1 MGPAVTLPVAH
12 PPVPGLPDA
21 STCHQPTTT
30 LWSYER
36 NTYGRNSKEIVMTTT
51 QPVALVTGASSG
63 IGKATA
69 LALVAAGFEVIGTSR
84 DASRATPAQGATLVD
99 LDVTSDESVAT
110 AVGQVVERFGRIDVL
125 VNNAGVGSSGAS
137 EESSVAQDQIV
148 FDINVFGLMRMT
160 KAVLPHMRAQKSGRV
175 INMSSVG
182 GFAPQPFMASYVA
195 SKHAVEG
202 YSESVDHEVRE
213 YGVRVLLVEP
223 FNTST
228 SFEAS
233 VVRGENPL
241 PVYERGRHTFEAIL
255 AEGMKTGTDP
265 AVIAKVIVAA
275 ATDPKPKLRYTA
287 GSGAGRVSMLRRLVP
302 ARISTCRSTRSAG

>member
-1 MGPAVTLPVAH
+1 MPRRQTMNA
-12 PPVPGLPDA
+12 
-21 STCHQPTTT
+21 
-30 LWSYER
+30 
-36 NTYGRNSKEIVMTTT
+36 TT

-84 DASRATPAQGATLVD
+84 NASRATPAQGVTLMD

-110 AVGQVVERFGRIDVL
+110 AVAQVIERLGRIDVL

-148 FDINVFGLMRMT
+148 FDVNVFGLMRMT
-160 KAVLPHMRAQKSGRV
+160 TAVLPHMRARKSGRV

-213 YGVRVLLVEP
+213 HGVRVLLIEP

-228 SFEAS
+228 GFDAS
-233 VVRGENPL
+233 VVRGENPMT
-241 PVYERGRHTFEAIL
+241 VYDKGRQTFEAIL

-275 ATDPKPKLRYTA
+275 ATDAKPKLRYSA

-302 ARISTCRSTRSAG
+302 ARIFDQQIRKTNQLAAS